1 MLDLNYVNKLIDEK
15 KHIDVVDASDERLIV
30 DQYVRSNKPVKI
42 RNMASNWKT
51 DRWTSD
57 FFRDEKGGLRFP
69 VKRRSLGVSAEQEKE
84 VSLAE
89 FIDYMIENDLNPEI
103 SPFYLNTNFSPT
115 TDMLMDYCVPN
126 YFQCAF
132 DSFRN
137 RPDQEPF
144 SWVYLAPKN
153 SVTDL
158 HVDIIHS
165 SAWNLVISGKKF
177 WVFFPEEQS
186 RYLYAGRV
194 NPFSPNFEKHNLYR
208 SAAPLVC
215 VQEPGET
222 VFTPSGWYHAVLNL
236 ESGISLTENFIN
248 QHNFE
253 KVKAYCQANGIPIEE
268 LSSLFEEEVMEF

>member
-1 MLDLNYVNKLIDEK
+1 MLNLDYVNKLIDQK
-15 KHIDVVDASDERLIV
+15 THIDVVDAADDRLIV
-30 DQYVRSNKPVKI
+30 DQYIKNDQPVKI

-51 DRWTSD
+51 DCWTPEY
-57 FFRDEKGGLRFP
+57 FRDQKGDLRFP
-69 VKRRSLGVSAEQEKE
+69 VKRRSLGVSAEEEKE

-89 FIDYMIENDLNPEI
+89 FVDYMFENDINSEI

-115 TDMLMDYCVPN
+115 TDMLADYSVPT

-137 RPDQEPF
+137 RPDREPF
-144 SWVYLAPKN
+144 SWIYLAPKN

-177 WVFFPEEQS
+177 WVFFPEEQT
-186 RYLYAGRV
+186 RYLYGGRV
-194 NPFSPNFEKHNLYR
+194 NPFAPDYDKHNLYS

-215 VQEPGET
+215 VQKPGET

-236 ESGISLTENFIN
+236 TSGISLTENFIN
-248 QHNFE
+248 QHNFQ
-253 KVKAYCQANGIPIEE
+253 KVREYCQANGIPTEE
-268 LSSLFEEEVMEF
+268 LSARFEEEVMEF